1 MDGKNNLPTSTGPH
15 WDNLASKPITN
26 VHGVTRDSLQIELAQ
41 VCSCFTYGMVFAK
54 TLLRDDNLLILIA
67 DPIIKLLVSD
77 YELILYTSI
86 AISIIGAT
94 LPSMHKECV
103 HIPDWHSSPLREA
116 G

>member
-1 MDGKNNLPTSTGPH
+1 MGRTICPLNLPSTGPH

-54 TLLRDDNLLILIA
+54 TLLRDDNLSILIA
-67 DPIIKLLVSD
+67 DPIIKLSVSD

-86 AISIIGAT
+86 ANQLLVQHLLPCTKTVSTYQIGI
-94 LPSMHKECV
+94 LIKE
-103 HIPDWHSSPLREA
+103 

>member
-1 MDGKNNLPTSTGPH
+1 
-15 WDNLASKPITN
+15 
-26 VHGVTRDSLQIELAQ
+26 
-41 VCSCFTYGMVFAK
+41 MVFAK
-54 TLLRDDNLLILIA
+54 LLRDDNLLILIA
-67 DPIIKLLVSD
+67 DPIIKLSVSD

-86 AISIIGAT
+86 AILIIGAT